1 MYCSLGFKTLK
12 IMLSIASVCTN
23 HTYIKFVVFYYNFQ
37 YKSLIPFSSLF
48 LVNILIDQQKGL
60 STHQKYERKIR
71 NVTGYM
77 CIDDTNDKPTNNSL
91 HFHWHPII
99 ECRQPCIHTS
109 YKQNLLL
116 FFCCAVWNQQN
127 TALQFSVFAGI
138 TYFLVEKSIVS
149 FLWWCA
155 L

>member
-1 MYCSLGFKTLK
+1 M
-12 IMLSIASVCTN
+12 
-23 HTYIKFVVFYYNFQ
+23 FYYNFQ

-91 HFHWHPII
+91 HFH
-99 ECRQPCIHTS
+99 
-109 YKQNLLL
+109 
-116 FFCCAVWNQQN
+116 
-127 TALQFSVFAGI
+127 
-138 TYFLVEKSIVS
+138 
-149 FLWWCA
+149 
-155 L
+155 